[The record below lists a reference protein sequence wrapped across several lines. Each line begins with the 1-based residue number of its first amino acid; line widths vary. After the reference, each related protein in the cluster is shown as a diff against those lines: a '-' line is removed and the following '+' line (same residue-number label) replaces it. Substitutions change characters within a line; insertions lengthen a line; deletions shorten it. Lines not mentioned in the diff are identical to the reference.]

1 MVQIE
6 SDTVASLPQPANGNV
21 SKDSNALV
29 NIAYDSKKFQDCG
42 KGPASSFN
50 GYGRR
55 NNR

>member
-6 SDTVASLPQPANGNV
+6 SDTVASLPQPVNGNV